1 MCEGYVLIVRVLWSV
16 NISSWCFMVAEF
28 KQEEFL
34 GKDHYNLLAS
44 NLSSTYARFNGSVNL
59 ESQE

>member
-1 MCEGYVLIVRVLWSV
+1 
-16 NISSWCFMVAEF
+16 MVAEF